1 MKLKVSHEMIERGDL
16 LTVWKHS
23 FLKEEDGDGDK
34 TMIQEGRQ
42 QVVIFFLLQGFLA

>member
-16 LTVWKHS
+16 LTVWKHN
-23 FLKEEDGDGDK
+23 FLEEEDGDGDK

-42 QVVIFFLLQGFLA
+42 QVVTFFLLQGFLA